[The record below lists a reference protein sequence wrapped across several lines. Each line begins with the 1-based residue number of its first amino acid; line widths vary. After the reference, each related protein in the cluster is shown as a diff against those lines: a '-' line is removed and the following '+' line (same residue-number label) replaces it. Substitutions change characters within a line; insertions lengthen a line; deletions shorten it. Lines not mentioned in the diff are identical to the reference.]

1 MSLFVKTIISMDLFI
16 NNRQWTKDVA
26 CVAGVNGK
34 GERKRERGKKWG
46 SGG

>member
-1 MSLFVKTIISMDLFI
+1 MSLFVKTIISMYLLI

-26 CVAGVNGK
+26 GVNGE
-34 GERKRERGKKWG
+34 GETKRERGKKWG